1 MTDTPKRFEDWIE
14 VDCNDCA
21 HWWDNSCDGV
31 KPTLN
36 QSRMPCNSF
45 LATRSIV
52 IPEQIKSLQ
61 RANKRVLAIV
71 GIISLMNIGLLI
83 SIMSGWIK

>member
-1 MTDTPKRFEDWIE
+1 MEKQTKRFEDWIE

-31 KPTLN
+31 EPTLN
-36 QSRMPCNSF
+36 QSRKLCNSF

-71 GIISLMNIGLLI
+71 GIISLMNIGLFI
-83 SIMSGWIK
+83 SIMCGWIK